1 MVGVS
6 VKTTVRDA
14 DVLSQTLLAGV
25 MVNPA
30 CAMERVSFSV
40 LLIGLRLAVTVIVGE
55 GLWPTMWVA
64 ATVCVN
70 VKVIVFSRVHTA

>member
-1 MVGVS
+1 
-6 VKTTVRDA
+6 
-14 DVLSQTLLAGV
+14 
-25 MVNPA
+25 
-30 CAMERVSFSV
+30 MERVSFRV